1 MGCYRIISESGWSG
15 DKLVFEHEDK
25 WEIVRWF
32 ALNSPEPEGVAL
44 DAGYR
49 VEGPDGLVLS
59 GRKIDQW
66 IHDLACSQCKSTKK

>member
-32 ALNSPEPEGVAL
+32 ALNRPEPEGVAL
-44 DAGYR
+44 DAKPLSKT
-49 VEGPDGLVLS
+49 EGFLL
-59 GRKIDQW
+59 RR
-66 IHDLACSQCKSTKK
+66 